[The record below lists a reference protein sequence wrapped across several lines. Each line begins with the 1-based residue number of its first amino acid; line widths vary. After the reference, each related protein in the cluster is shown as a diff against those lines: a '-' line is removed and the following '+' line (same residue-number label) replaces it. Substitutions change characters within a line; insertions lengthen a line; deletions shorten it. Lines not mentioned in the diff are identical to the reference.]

1 MHTLTQTLDKI
12 TRVLTLPPIVTG
24 LTVLLLYVPCRA
36 MTLRECLL
44 SELFLLVIP
53 ALAYPLREL
62 FHIGSDRR
70 SGQRAMAFVFSGAGY
85 AAGGQTLSGVAWTLA
100 GTSAALAAADPSW
113 TEASITAR
121 YALIYVA
128 KTVAGR
134 TNPLVC
140 LLDFG
145 ADRGVTGGTFSV
157 RFDASGVLALE

>member
-1 MHTLTQTLDKI
+1 MADLIYASFKEGLGKGHFNLAADTVRCALLTSA
-12 TRVLTLPPIVTG
+12 
-24 LTVLLLYVPCRA
+24 YVPSA
-36 MTLRECLL
+36 GHA
-44 SELFLLVIP
+44 
-53 ALAYPLREL
+53 ALADVAPSET
-62 FHIGSDRR
+62 
-70 SGQRAMAFVFSGAGY
+70 AGAGY
-85 AAGGQTLSGVAWTLA
+85 AAGGQALSGVAWTLA
-100 GTSAALAAADPSW
+100 GTSAALVAADPSW

-145 ADRGVTGGTFSV
+145 ADRGVTGGAFSV

>member
-1 MHTLTQTLDKI
+1 MADLIYASFKEGLGKGHFDLAADTVRCALLTSAYAPSAGHATLAD
-12 TRVLTLPPIVTG
+12 V
-24 LTVLLLYVPCRA
+24 A
-36 MTLRECLL
+36 A
-44 SELFLLVIP
+44 SE
-53 ALAYPLREL
+53 AT
-62 FHIGSDRR
+62 
-70 SGQRAMAFVFSGAGY
+70 GAGY
-85 AAGGQTLSGVAWTLA
+85 ATGGQTLSGVAWTLS
-100 GTSAALAAADPSW
+100 GLSAALTAADPSW
-113 TEASITAR
+113 DEASITAR

>member
-1 MHTLTQTLDKI
+1 MADLIYASFKEGLGKGHFDLAADTVRCALLTSA
-12 TRVLTLPPIVTG
+12 
-24 LTVLLLYVPCRA
+24 YVPSA
-36 MTLRECLL
+36 GHA
-44 SELFLLVIP
+44 
-53 ALAYPLREL
+53 ALADVAASE
-62 FHIGSDRR
+62 
-70 SGQRAMAFVFSGAGY
+70 ASGAGY
-85 AAGGQTLSGVAWTLA
+85 TAGGQTLSGVAWTLA

-113 TEASITAR
+113 SQASITAR

-145 ADRGVTGGTFSV
+145 TDRGVTGGTFSV

>member
-1 MHTLTQTLDKI
+1 MADLIYASFKESLGKGHFDLAADTLRCAL
-12 TRVLTLPPIVTG
+12 LTSA
-24 LTVLLLYVPCRA
+24 YVPSA
-36 MTLRECLL
+36 GHA
-44 SELFLLVIP
+44 
-53 ALAYPLREL
+53 ALADVAASE
-62 FHIGSDRR
+62 
-70 SGQRAMAFVFSGAGY
+70 ASGAGY
-85 AAGGQTLSGVAWTLA
+85 AAGGQALSGVAWTRA

-113 TEASITAR
+113 TEATVTAR

-128 KTVAGR
+128 KTVASR

>member
-1 MHTLTQTLDKI
+1 MADLIYASFKEGLGKGHFDLAADTVRCALLTSA
-12 TRVLTLPPIVTG
+12 
-24 LTVLLLYVPCRA
+24 YVPSA
-36 MTLRECLL
+36 GHA
-44 SELFLLVIP
+44 
-53 ALAYPLREL
+53 ALADVAASE
-62 FHIGSDRR
+62 
-70 SGQRAMAFVFSGAGY
+70 ASGAGY
-85 AAGGQTLSGVAWTLA
+85 TAGGQTLSGVAWTLA

-113 TEASITAR
+113 DEASLTAR

>member
-1 MHTLTQTLDKI
+1 MADLIYASFKEGLGKGHFDLATDTL
-12 TRVLTLPPIVTG
+12 RCA
-24 LTVLLLYVPCRA
+24 LLASSYVPSA
-36 MTLRECLL
+36 GHA
-44 SELFLLVIP
+44 
-53 ALAYPLREL
+53 ALADVATNE
-62 FHIGSDRR
+62 
-70 SGQRAMAFVFSGAGY
+70 AAGAGY

-128 KTVAGR
+128 KTVGGR

-145 ADRGVTGGTFSV
+145 ADRGVVGGTFTV

>member
-1 MHTLTQTLDKI
+1 MADLIYASFKEGLGKGHFDLAADTVRCALLTSA
-12 TRVLTLPPIVTG
+12 
-24 LTVLLLYVPCRA
+24 YVPSA
-36 MTLRECLL
+36 GHTTLADVAA
-44 SELFLLVIP
+44 SE
-53 ALAYPLREL
+53 AA
-62 FHIGSDRR
+62 
-70 SGQRAMAFVFSGAGY
+70 GAGY
-85 AAGGQTLSGVAWTLA
+85 AAGGKTLSGVAWTLA
-100 GTSAALAAADPSW
+100 GTSVALSAADPSW
-113 TEASITAR
+113 AEASITAR

>member
-1 MHTLTQTLDKI
+1 MADLIYASFKEGLGKGHFDLAADTVRCALLTSA
-12 TRVLTLPPIVTG
+12 
-24 LTVLLLYVPCRA
+24 YVPSA
-36 MTLRECLL
+36 GHA
-44 SELFLLVIP
+44 
-53 ALAYPLREL
+53 ALADVAASE
-62 FHIGSDRR
+62 
-70 SGQRAMAFVFSGAGY
+70 ASGAGY
-85 AAGGQTLSGVAWTLA
+85 TAGGQTLSGVAWTLA

-113 TEASITAR
+113 SQASITAR

-128 KTVAGR
+128 KTLAGR

>member
-1 MHTLTQTLDKI
+1 MADLIYASFKEGLGKGHFDLATDTVRCALLTSA
-12 TRVLTLPPIVTG
+12 
-24 LTVLLLYVPCRA
+24 YVPSA
-36 MTLRECLL
+36 GHA
-44 SELFLLVIP
+44 
-53 ALAYPLREL
+53 ALADVATNE
-62 FHIGSDRR
+62 
-70 SGQRAMAFVFSGAGY
+70 ASGAGY

-113 TEASITAR
+113 TEATVTAR

-145 ADRGVTGGTFSV
+145 ADRGVVGGTFTV

>member
-1 MHTLTQTLDKI
+1 MADLIYASFKEGLGKGHFNLAADTVRCALLTSA
-12 TRVLTLPPIVTG
+12 
-24 LTVLLLYVPCRA
+24 YVPSA
-36 MTLRECLL
+36 GHAVLADVAA
-44 SELFLLVIP
+44 SET
-53 ALAYPLREL
+53 A
-62 FHIGSDRR
+62 GT
-70 SGQRAMAFVFSGAGY
+70 GY
-85 AAGGQTLSGVAWTLA
+85 AAGGQALSGAAWTLA
-100 GTSAALAAADPSW
+100 GSSAALTAADPSW

-157 RFDASGVLALE
+157 RFDATGVLALE

>member
-1 MHTLTQTLDKI
+1 MADLIFASFKEGLGKGHFNLAADTLRCAL
-12 TRVLTLPPIVTG
+12 LTSA
-24 LTVLLLYVPCRA
+24 YVPSA
-36 MTLRECLL
+36 GHA
-44 SELFLLVIP
+44 
-53 ALAYPLREL
+53 ALADVAAGE
-62 FHIGSDRR
+62 
-70 SGQRAMAFVFSGAGY
+70 ASGAGY

-113 TEASITAR
+113 SEASITAR

-157 RFDASGVLALE
+157 RFDATGVLALE

>member
-1 MHTLTQTLDKI
+1 MADLIYPSFKEGLGKGHFDLAADTLRCAL
-12 TRVLTLPPIVTG
+12 LTSA
-24 LTVLLLYVPCRA
+24 YVPSA
-36 MTLRECLL
+36 GHA
-44 SELFLLVIP
+44 
-53 ALAYPLREL
+53 ALADAAACET
-62 FHIGSDRR
+62 
-70 SGQRAMAFVFSGAGY
+70 SGPGY
-85 AAGGQTLSGVAWTLA
+85 AAGGQTLARVVWTLS

-113 TEASITAR
+113 TEASVTAR

-145 ADRGVTGGTFSV
+145 ADRGVTGGTFAV

>member
-1 MHTLTQTLDKI
+1 MADLIYASFKEGLGKGHFDLAADTVRCALLTSA
-12 TRVLTLPPIVTG
+12 
-24 LTVLLLYVPCRA
+24 YVPSA
-36 MTLRECLL
+36 GHA
-44 SELFLLVIP
+44 
-53 ALAYPLREL
+53 ALADAATSE
-62 FHIGSDRR
+62 
-70 SGQRAMAFVFSGAGY
+70 ASGAGY
-85 AAGGQTLSGVAWTLA
+85 AAGGQTLSDVAWTLA
-100 GTSAALAAADPSW
+100 GTSAILSAKDPSW
-113 TEASITAR
+113 TEATITAR

>member
-1 MHTLTQTLDKI
+1 MADLIYASFKEGLGKGHFDLAADTVRCALLTSA
-12 TRVLTLPPIVTG
+12 
-24 LTVLLLYVPCRA
+24 YVPSA
-36 MTLRECLL
+36 GHA
-44 SELFLLVIP
+44 
-53 ALAYPLREL
+53 ALADVAASE
-62 FHIGSDRR
+62 
-70 SGQRAMAFVFSGAGY
+70 ASGAGY
-85 AAGGQTLSGVAWTLA
+85 TAGGQTLSGVAWTLA

-113 TEASITAR
+113 SQASITAR

>member
-1 MHTLTQTLDKI
+1 MADLIYASFKEGLGKGHFDLAADTLRCAL
-12 TRVLTLPPIVTG
+12 LTSA
-24 LTVLLLYVPCRA
+24 YVPSA
-36 MTLRECLL
+36 GHA
-44 SELFLLVIP
+44 
-53 ALAYPLREL
+53 ALADVAASETT
-62 FHIGSDRR
+62 
-70 SGQRAMAFVFSGAGY
+70 GAGY
-85 AAGGQTLSGVAWTLA
+85 AAGGQSLSGLAWTLA
-100 GTSAALAAADPSW
+100 GTSAALTAADPSW

-128 KTVAGR
+128 KTVDGR